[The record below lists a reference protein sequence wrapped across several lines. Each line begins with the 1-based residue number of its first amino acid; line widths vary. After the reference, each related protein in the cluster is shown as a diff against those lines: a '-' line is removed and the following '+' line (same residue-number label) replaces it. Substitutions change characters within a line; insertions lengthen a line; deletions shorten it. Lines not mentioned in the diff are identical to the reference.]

1 MAVILGR
8 DSRIKKNNVVVS
20 KMSSFSLSVNDEE
33 IDITSFGDVWAKNAI
48 GMRNWQASVSGFYIK
63 DNTEQNAIRAANI
76 NGTQLTDIEFYLDA
90 TSYYD
95 IDVVTDNEA
104 ACTVTS
110 FTITSD
116 NNSVVAFDAE
126 FSGSGPIRYNAT

>member
-1 MAVILGR
+1 MSVILGR
-8 DSRIKKNNVVVS
+8 NSRIKKNSVTVA

-48 GMRNWQASVSGFYIK
+48 GMRNWSASVSGFYIK
-63 DNTEQNAIRAANI
+63 DNTEQMAIRAANI
-76 NGTQLTDIEFYLDA
+76 NGTQLTDIQFFLDA
-90 TSYYD
+90 TSYYS
-95 IDVVTDNEA
+95 IDTITDTEA